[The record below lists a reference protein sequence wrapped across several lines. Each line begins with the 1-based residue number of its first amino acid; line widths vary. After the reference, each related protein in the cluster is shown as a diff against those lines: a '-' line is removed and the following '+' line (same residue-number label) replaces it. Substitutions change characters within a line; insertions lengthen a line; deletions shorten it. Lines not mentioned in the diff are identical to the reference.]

1 MKKLDTKGRE
11 KWEAAKQKVDAAIG
25 KFEEAYNKIRY
36 KFKSE
41 LSTGTYEEVSAHF
54 NENLPKEEGK

>member
-11 KWEAAKQKVDAAIG
+11 KWEAAKQKVDVAIDE
-25 KFEEAYNKIRY
+25 FEEAYNKIRK

-41 LSTGTYEEVSAHF
+41 LSTGTYEEVSTNL
-54 NENLPKEEGK
+54 NENLLKEEGK